1 MLLFLE
7 KRIGFNFGAVHINYG
22 ARKTAQRDELF
33 CRNFCKQKGIHLE
46 VFRAAKRRA
55 GIPARILKIRNFED
69 RARKIRYYI
78 FDKLAKEQGFS
89 KVAVAHNLNDQA
101 ETVIFNFLRGSGL
114 KGLGGMKYRRG
125 IIIRPLLDAGREEII
140 KFLKKTRQTYVQ
152 DETNN
157 DLKFTRN
164 RIRHELLGE
173 IEEKYN
179 RNIIQTLGRNSL
191 LLRQAQ
197 SMLEK
202 NAKQRL
208 KKAIISETDTQII
221 IDWRKFKKA
230 PSLVKSEAIR
240 RVIAEYQ
247 GGLEN
252 KSRDLIFKIVN
263 FLDNPLKKGI
273 FQEMVKLT
281 LKKNGDKVSINK
293 HNKKDK

>member
-1 MLLFLE
+1 M
-7 KRIGFNFGAVHINYG
+7 
-22 ARKTAQRDELF
+22 
-33 CRNFCKQKGIHLE
+33 E